1 MSKFIRFLSIMMV
14 VVLISASTAAC
25 ADNSQNG
32 TTDGDKVKVALDCN
46 DIVLKIGE
54 THALNATVSSEKGKT
69 YQNVWAS
76 DDNSIAK
83 VSSNGVITAVNSG
96 SAVISVTAGKSSDY
110 CQVTVTKQGNVSVDD
125 EKKVSGYIYHEDFSE
140 RTDVPGYLRKSVSGG
155 GDISIDNEVMTFSTT
170 GTGMAFA
177 SYIFDETLS
186 GKIIAETRVKVGST
200 SFSNIL
206 FFYRG
211 EAGYDNND
219 IIACLGMDAGGFKNH
234 DGNGWGAF
242 ITRYDL
248 NTWYEIKMILD
259 IGAGKYALYINGTQ
273 YADQTFRKRGDGVED
288 RIKLLKFGTDKANAT
303 LTYDYIKISGDYS
316 PTITANETTYSLAL
330 DKTKSISLKYS
341 VSGTPKPSTTLT
353 TDCSFATI
361 SNDKKTITF
370 ADDTPDGA
378 YNFVVKAENEHGYQ
392 EKTFTVVVRG
402 DSNKLLDTDFTS
414 LPGGMKLSSS
424 NGSAE
429 MRNDSL
435 VISTNGS
442 GSVSA
447 FARYDFGEILTGKV
461 QAETKIKINS
471 SAFLNVL
478 FLYRA
483 GATTNT
489 ATLCTSSLAIEKN
502 KLKYHNGS
510 DWITLSD
517 AGTIT
522 NNVYY
527 EIKVVYDFVNYT
539 ISVWLNESLVL
550 ENGKMRRAENDT
562 AVLVMGSDKV
572 NAYIE
577 YDYLKFTKVASEE

>member
-14 VVLISASTAAC
+14 VVLISASAAAC
-25 ADNSQNG
+25 ADKSQNG
-32 TTDGDKVKVALDCN
+32 LTEDKVTVALDCT

-54 THALNATVSSEKGKT
+54 TRTLNATVSSEKGKT

-76 DDNSIAK
+76 DDNSIAT
-83 VSSNGVITAVNSG
+83 VSSSGLITAVNSG
-96 SAVISVTAGKSSDY
+96 SAVISVTAGRSSDY

-125 EKKVSGYIYHEDFSE
+125 EKKVPGYIYHEDFNE
-140 RTDVPGYLRKSVSGG
+140 RTAVPGYLRKNVSGG
-155 GDISIDNEVMTFSTT
+155 GDISINNQEMTFSTT

-177 SYIFDETLS
+177 SYVFDETLS

-234 DGNGWGAF
+234 NGNGWSAF
-242 ITRYDL
+242 ITRYNV

-273 YADQTFRKRGDGVED
+273 YADQTFRKRGDGIED

-303 LTYDYIKISGDYS
+303 LTYDYIKIRGDYS
-316 PTITANETTYSLAL
+316 PTIAADETTYSLAL
-330 DKTKSISLKYS
+330 DKSKSTSLKYS
-341 VSGTPKPSTTLT
+341 VSGTPKPSVTVT
-353 TDCSFATI
+353 TDCGFATI
-361 SNDKKTITF
+361 SSDKRTITF

-392 EKTFTVVVRG
+392 EKTFTVLVRG
-402 DSNKLLDTDFTS
+402 DSNILLNTDFAS
-414 LPGGMKLSSS
+414 LPGGMTISSA
-424 NGSAE
+424 NGSTE
-429 MRNDSL
+429 VRNDSL

-447 FARYDFGEILTGKV
+447 FARYNFGEILTGKV

-527 EIKVVYDFVNYT
+527 EIKVVYDFDNYT
-539 ISVWLNESLVL
+539 MSVWLNDNLVL

-577 YDYLKFTKVASEE
+577 YDYLKFTKVGSEE